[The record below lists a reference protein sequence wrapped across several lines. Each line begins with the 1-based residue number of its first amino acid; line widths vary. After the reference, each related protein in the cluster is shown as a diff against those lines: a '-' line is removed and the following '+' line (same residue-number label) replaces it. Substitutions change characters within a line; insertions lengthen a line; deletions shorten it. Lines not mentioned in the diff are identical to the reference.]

1 MSGISMLCFASFQEG
16 FFYLNFSPQKE
27 SKRLKDRIMENKRDD
42 LKKRAAE
49 RAVEFIRD
57 GQLVGLGTGSTTL
70 FALQTL
76 GTKVR
81 EGMKITGVPTSKHT
95 ETIARE
101 FGIPLTDLNQVE
113 KLDIVIDGADEVDN
127 DFNMIKGGGGA
138 LTREKL
144 VAISANLRVNV
155 VDEEKLVSRLGKGF
169 AVPVE
174 VLPFAWSLSAR
185 LLKEL
190 GCNPKLREK
199 DGRVFAT
206 DNDNYI
212 LDCKFDGIEDVA
224 ELEKS
229 IKLVPGVLE
238 CGLFVGI
245 CDVIIVGF
253 DNRAEVRYRK

>member
-1 MSGISMLCFASFQEG
+1 
-16 FFYLNFSPQKE
+16 
-27 SKRLKDRIMENKRDD
+27 MEINRDE

-49 RAVEFIRD
+49 RAVEFVKD
-57 GQLVGLGTGSTTL
+57 GQLIGLGTGSTTL
-70 FALQTL
+70 FALQAL
-76 GTKVR
+76 GKKVR
-81 EGMKITGVPTSKHT
+81 EGMKIVGVPTSKHT

-144 VAISANLRVNV
+144 VAISANLKINV
-155 VDEEKLVSRLGKGF
+155 VDQNKLVTRLGKGF

-185 LLKEL
+185 FLKKLNCE
-190 GCNPKLREK
+190 PKLREK

-212 LDCKFDGIEDVA
+212 LDCKFNEIEDVA
-224 ELEKS
+224 SLEKS
-229 IKLVPGVLE
+229 MKLVPGVLE

-245 CDVIIVGF
+245 CDVIIIGF
-253 DNRAEVRYRK
+253 DDQAEVRYRK